1 MTAAAWKGGQGKGFW
16 RNTGYLAAD
25 TYSFSRL
32 TPCVHPL
39 FQPLWPMQVPV
50 LLSQSPL
57 GSGSSRALISSC
69 VHAESME
76 NHNLTMLRYSLS
88 LLPWVTPGPELFCFV
103 SKGQVQHLQ
112 TITDQN
118 SPGVFLPAPCREYVP
133 GQWNSEAE
141 TAGQSELQ
149 RCHWFSF
156 ATEVI
161 VHFLSLILA
170 AYLPRTH
177 ACVL

>member
-88 LLPWVTPGPELFCFV
+88 LLPWVTPGPWTVLLCV
-103 SKGQVQHLQ
+103 KGPGSTLADNHRPKQPRSLSPSSLQ
-112 TITDQN
+112 GIC
-118 SPGVFLPAPCREYVP
+118 PGAMKFWGRNCGTVRTPTMPLIFLCNWSNCAFFE
-133 GQWNSEAE
+133 S
-141 TAGQSELQ
+141 
-149 RCHWFSF
+149 HFSG
-156 ATEVI
+156 
-161 VHFLSLILA
+161 LLA
-170 AYLPRTH
+170 
-177 ACVL
+177 